1 MHVTLLLAVTTPAG
15 GPELFREIYTIP
27 NTASSHTH
35 AIAATRGGGGR
46 GSKVPTVA

>member
-27 NTASSHTH
+27 NTASSLTH
-35 AIAATRGGGGR
+35 ATAATRREGGEGAAR
-46 GSKVPTVA
+46 YLQ